1 MKYTILGFQ
10 QDKAN
15 NLKLNMNDLLLMR
28 VIKDMYSSAG
38 MEFIVDEGDKYIWVK
53 QDYLHEQIPIIGS
66 KRTMLRII
74 DNLVELELLDKKV
87 KHKKGKVK
95 GTFFY
100 IKPTTKMDNL
110 QDYDPYDRLSKG
122 GRQIVKRGMTKC
134 HNKDTS
140 ITDTSITDNKD
151 SPAKAEPPI
160 PYKKIIGYLNDK
172 ADRKFSHVAK
182 SNKDLI
188 KARWNGLKKL
198 DSKANDNE
206 LYQAFVTVIDN
217 KVADAND
224 PNHFFKEEYLQPS
237 TLFRESNFDKYLNQP
252 SRQKQRE
259 NRAPKTNWDEL
270 ETLVYGEG
278 D

>member
-100 IKPTTKMDNL
+100 IKPTTKMDSL

-151 SPAKAEPPI
+151 TPSPKKKKHGDAENV
-160 PYKKIIGYLNDK
+160 L
-172 ADRKFSHVAK
+172 
-182 SNKDLI
+182 LT
-188 KARWNGLKKL
+188 
-198 DSKANDNE
+198 E
-206 LYQAFVTVIDN
+206 
-217 KVADAND
+217 
-224 PNHFFKEEYLQPS
+224 EEYQKLKDRFS
-237 TLFRESNFDKYLNQP
+237 DYEERINNLSYYIASKGAKYKSHYMTILAWARKDK
-252 SRQKQRE
+252 
-259 NRAPKTNWDEL
+259 PKSDGSWKNLIEQ
-270 ETLVYGEG
+270 E
-278 D
+278 

>member
-10 QDKAN
+10 QEKAN

-74 DNLVELELLDKKV
+74 DNLAELELLDKKV

-100 IKPTTKMDNL
+100 IKPTTKMDSL

-140 ITDTSITDNKD
+140 ITDTSITDTNNSGGSFKEIINSFQDNGFGLINASTRDMLVGLTDDYSD
-151 SPAKAEPPI
+151 SWVLDAMNVAVENNARNL
-160 PYKKIIGYLNDK
+160 GYVK
-172 ADRKFSHVAK
+172 G
-182 SNKDLI
+182 I
-188 KARWNGLKKL
+188 LKKWQA
-198 DSKANDNE
+198 DGKNTVKPKANNRN
-206 LYQAFVTVIDN
+206 IPP
-217 KVADAND
+217 AD
-224 PNHFFKEEYLQPS
+224 PITIEREEDILS
-237 TLFRESNFDKYLNQP
+237 IMLRNSK
-252 SRQKQRE
+252 K
-259 NRAPKTNWDEL
+259 
-270 ETLVYGEG
+270 G
-278 D
+278 

>member
-87 KHKKGKVK
+87 AYKKGKVK

-100 IKPTTKMDNL
+100 IKPTTKMDSL

-151 SPAKAEPPI
+151 TASPKKSKYGDAENVLLTDEE
-160 PYKKIIGYLNDK
+160 YKKLK
-172 ADRKFSHVAK
+172 DRFPSDYEERINNLSYYIASKGAKYKSHYMTILAWARK
-182 SNKDLI
+182 DSNKS
-188 KARWNGLKKL
+188 KKG
-198 DSKANDNE
+198 SAW
-206 LYQAFVTVIDN
+206 
-217 KVADAND
+217 
-224 PNHFFKEEYLQPS
+224 
-237 TLFRESNFDKYLNQP
+237 ESYIN
-252 SRQKQRE
+252 
-259 NRAPKTNWDEL
+259 
-270 ETLVYGEG
+270 
-278 D
+278 

>member
-53 QDYLHEQIPIIGS
+53 QDYLHEQIPIIGR

-122 GRQIVKRGMTKC
+122 GRQIVKGGMTKC
-134 HNKDTS
+134 HDKDTS
-140 ITDTSITDNKD
+140 IRDTSIRDN
-151 SPAKAEPPI
+151 SNSTAKAERI
-160 PYKKIIGYLNDK
+160 PYKEIIDYLNEQTG
-172 ADRKFSHVAK
+172 RRYSHTA
-182 SNKDLI
+182 NKNQDLI
-188 KARWNGLKKL
+188 KARWNEGFRL
-198 DSKANDNE
+198 DDFI
-206 LYQAFVTVIDN
+206 QVVDN
-217 KVADAND
+217 KVND
-224 PNHFFKEEYLQPS
+224 WLRDEKMNQYLRPA
-237 TLFRESNFDKYLNQP
+237 TLFSNKFDGYLN
-252 SRQKQRE
+252 E
-259 NRAPKTNWDEL
+259 TNKRKVTNGNDWES
-270 ETLVYGEG
+270 YIN
-278 D
+278 